1 MSTHCLENFKNIC
14 NVVHKFSNKKQ
25 INIIAVSKTFSL
37 DDIYPLINYG
47 HMHYG
52 ENRVSEAISKWSS
65 LLKVNNEIKLH
76 MLGHLQTNKVK
87 EAVSIFSYIHSL
99 DSERLANALSKEE
112 KISEKKIKYFIQ
124 VNFDNEKQ
132 KSGIS
137 VDLIDDFIK
146 YTKNVLD
153 LNVVGLMC
161 IPPINDNPKQY
172 FLSLKNIAEKNKIS
186 ELSMGMSND
195 YQDAIQLGSTFIRV
209 GTSIFGNRK

>member
-161 IPPINDNPKQY
+161 IPPINNNPKQY

-195 YQDAIQLGSTFIRV
+195 FQDAIQLGSTFIRV
-209 GTSIFGNRK
+209 GSSIFGNRK

>member
-1 MSTHCLENFKNIC
+1 
-14 NVVHKFSNKKQ
+14 
-25 INIIAVSKTFSL
+25 
-37 DDIYPLINYG
+37 
-47 HMHYG
+47 MHYG

>member
-37 DDIYPLINYG
+37 DDVYPLINYG

>member
-1 MSTHCLENFKNIC
+1 
-14 NVVHKFSNKKQ
+14 
-25 INIIAVSKTFSL
+25 
-37 DDIYPLINYG
+37 
-47 HMHYG
+47 
-52 ENRVSEAISKWSS
+52 
-65 LLKVNNEIKLH
+65 

-161 IPPINDNPKQY
+161 IPPINNNPKQY

-195 YQDAIQLGSTFIRV
+195 FQDAIQLGSTFIRV
-209 GTSIFGNRK
+209 GSSIFGNRK